1 MPHIEIK
8 CFTGRTDEQKRQCA
22 EKVAE
27 AVAEVAEEPAAV
39 VETPEGTTIVVDEDT
54 LGGIIERLDRIIELL
69 TPAAADEDPAEG
81 EPLKAAGGGNSVR
94 GEIKRSKRAPRWG
107 VAPTELA

>member
-27 AVAEVAEEPAAV
+27 AVAE
-39 VETPEGTTIVVDEDT
+39 T
-54 LGGIIERLDRIIELL
+54 LGCKLSSVSVAVKDCPPEEWKAEVWDKSIV
-69 TPAAADEDPAEG
+69 PDEPYLYKKPGYTCE
-81 EPLKAAGGGNSVR
+81 
-94 GEIKRSKRAPRWG
+94 
-107 VAPTELA
+107 